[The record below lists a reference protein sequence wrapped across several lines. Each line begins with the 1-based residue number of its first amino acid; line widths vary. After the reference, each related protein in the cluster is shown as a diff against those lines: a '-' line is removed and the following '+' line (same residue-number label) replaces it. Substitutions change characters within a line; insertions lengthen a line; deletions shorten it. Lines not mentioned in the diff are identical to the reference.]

1 MRLNDGKKLLWRTF
15 CVHTPIMTSPR
26 ILLSVLLLA
35 VLPSCSLS
43 FKKAWKNS
51 PPSSAVTGK
60 WEGTW
65 LSAANGHHGRLRA
78 VVTEDGPS
86 HAFHY
91 HATWAGFLSGSFKA
105 PHKVTKQKNGTY
117 TFEGDHRMPDWAG
130 GNYHYAGTIKG
141 DDFNACYESA
151 KDKGTFT
158 MKRVKQP

>member
-1 MRLNDGKKLLWRTF
+1 
-15 CVHTPIMTSPR
+15 VHTPIMTSPR

-43 FKKAWKNS
+43 FKKAWKN
-51 PPSSAVTGK
+51 PPHSSAVAGK

-78 VVTEDGPS
+78 VVTEQDGS

-105 PHKVTKQKNGTY
+105 PHKVVKQKDGTH

-141 DDFNACYESA
+141 DDFSACYESA

>member
-1 MRLNDGKKLLWRTF
+1 MNT
-15 CVHTPIMTSPR
+15 PR
-26 ILLSVLLLA
+26 ILLSVLILA

-43 FKKAWKNS
+43 FKKAWKNAPGPTFGFS
-51 PPSSAVTGK
+51 EKGCSTDYPPVCGR

-105 PHKVTKQKNGTY
+105 PHKVTKQKNGTH

-141 DDFNACYESA
+141 DDFNACYEST

>member
-1 MRLNDGKKLLWRTF
+1 MNT
-15 CVHTPIMTSPR
+15 PR

-43 FKKAWKNS
+43 FKKAWKNP
-51 PPSSAVTGK
+51 PPSGAVTSK

-65 LSAANGHHGRLRA
+65 LSASNGHHGGLRA

-91 HATWAGFLSGSFKA
+91 HATWGGFLSGSFKA
-105 PHKVTKQKNGTY
+105 PHKVVKQKDGTH

-141 DDFNACYESA
+141 DDFSACYESA